1 MNLAWTVSVS
11 NIAER
16 QLRKLDRPVQKRILD
31 WLNDRIEG
39 CKNPRH
45 FGEPL
50 KGEHAGLWRYRVG
63 GYRILCE
70 IRDQKIVVLVLTVGH
85 RRQIYKRESWKPMT
99 IRFFWMKPFLMVQ
112 FPKISSFLFWQTL
125 RTRRL
130 PSDSVKDPRLSKQ
143 SKTRIGPRRITI
155 KWRFR
160 AW

>member
-1 MNLAWTVSVS
+1 MAWTVSIS

-50 KGEHAGLWRYRVG
+50 KGDHAGLWRYRVG

-70 IRDQKIVVLVLTVGH
+70 IQDQKIVVLVLTIGH
-85 RRQIYKRESWKPMT
+85 GRQIYKR
-99 IRFFWMKPFLMVQ
+99 
-112 FPKISSFLFWQTL
+112 
-125 RTRRL
+125 
-130 PSDSVKDPRLSKQ
+130 
-143 SKTRIGPRRITI
+143 
-155 KWRFR
+155 
-160 AW
+160 